1 MADRNGTGSG
11 DKCAGMRHPSTVAAA
26 AAVARVDTAV
36 LYGILI
42 VLGCDW
48 WRTRMERA
56 RKSLEVEESFLEI

>member
-26 AAVARVDTAV
+26 AAVARVDTAG

-42 VLGCDW
+42 VL
-48 WRTRMERA
+48 
-56 RKSLEVEESFLEI
+56 